1 MTYPL
6 APIKPASSQQS
17 EEIKV
22 RAGIAFLKI
31 RGQFAL
37 NNLHYFLV
45 KNLNLN

>member
-6 APIKPASSQQS
+6 APIKPTSSQRS
-17 EEIKV
+17 EEIEA
-22 RAGIAFLKI
+22 RAGIVLLKM
-31 RGQFAL
+31 REQFAL